1 MSFARHDP
9 DPGIPSRPGD
19 RGQMAGGDP
28 YAELRGVPM
37 VRLSAPKGRP
47 YQSPLPTNGECWRTP
62 PGRQADVPIIKSFS
76 APMPYPRR
84 KRIKKVRQR
93 GVKHRDRVGVQFAL
107 MIAGMH
113 LANVCVRL
121 VSSLITA

>member
-1 MSFARHDP
+1 
-9 DPGIPSRPGD
+9 
-19 RGQMAGGDP
+19 
-28 YAELRGVPM
+28 M

-121 VSSLITA
+121 VSCLDRAIGGGSELPDPLLREFMPHQRQICLASRTLS